1 MSPTFAKHSDST
13 TAQQLATVSFTE
25 LKAAHSNFR
34 QVATVTDA
42 LCSFAPFVV
51 SLVAIE
57 SHSATE
63 LTELSLVCLVL
74 FGLSHFGLGS
84 AAG

>member
-1 MSPTFAKHSDST
+1 MA
-13 TAQQLATVSFTE
+13 
-25 LKAAHSNFR
+25 
-34 QVATVTDA
+34 DA